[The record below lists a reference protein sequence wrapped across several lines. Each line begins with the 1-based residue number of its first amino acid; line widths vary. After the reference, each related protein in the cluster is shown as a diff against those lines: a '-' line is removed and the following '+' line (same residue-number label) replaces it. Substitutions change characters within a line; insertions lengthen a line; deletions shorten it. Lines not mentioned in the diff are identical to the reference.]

1 MDFLSNDMARL
12 KANEYGSFLYNVLE
26 RLLASERTEKDLC
39 HAEFA
44 LKHVK
49 TNIKRMYK
57 NEIKKSLT
65 EAMRRTGDRLDGVEP
80 DPS

>member
-26 RLLASERTEKDLC
+26 RLLASERTEKDLR

-44 LKHVK
+44 LKKDV
-49 TNIKRMYK
+49 
-57 NEIKKSLT
+57 
-65 EAMRRTGDRLDGVEP
+65 
-80 DPS
+80 